1 MVSLPIYCVS
11 VMLLHSVMN
20 FDMSKAQLNSV
31 RVFSPASVANVS
43 CGFDVLGFSMERP
56 GDEIIAKR
64 SNSNTLRITK
74 ITGDD
79 GNLSK
84 SVNENTAGVAT
95 LALLNYLEL
104 EIGIDLEVHKKMPLG
119 SGLGSSAASSVGAV
133 VAVNRLLGSPLEKKE
148 LLRFA
153 AEGERVASG
162 AAHLDNVAPSLL
174 GGFVLIRDQESADI
188 VNLECPKPLYAT
200 VVYPH
205 IEIRTED
212 TRRIL
217 RKEVALSKAVTQ
229 WGNVGGLVAG
239 ILKGDYGLISRSL
252 KDVIIEPTR
261 SVLIP
266 GYDEVKE
273 AALNAGVLG
282 SGISGSGPS
291 IFALSKSNAIA
302 KEAGREMKR
311 VFDAIGLGN
320 NVFISEIKPGGPII
334 MDES

>member
-1 MVSLPIYCVS
+1 MNID
-11 VMLLHSVMN
+11 MINGQLHSV
-20 FDMSKAQLNSV
+20 
-31 RVFSPASVANVS
+31 RIYSPATVANVS
-43 CGFDVLGFSMERP
+43 CGFDVLGFSMGRP
-56 GDEIIAKR
+56 GDEIIASR
-64 SNSNTLRITK
+64 SESNGLRITK

-79 GNLSK
+79 GNLPQST
-84 SVNENTAGVAT
+84 EDNTAGVAAR
-95 LALLNYLEL
+95 ALLDHLNLD
-104 EIGIDLEVHKKMPLG
+104 IGIDLEVHKKMPLG
-119 SGLGSSAASSVGAV
+119 SGLGSSAASAVGAV
-133 VAVNRLLGSPLEKKE
+133 VAVNRLLGNPLEKKE

-153 AEGERVASG
+153 AEGERAACG

-174 GGFVLIRDQESADI
+174 GGFVLICDQESADV
-188 VNLECPKPLYAT
+188 VNLECPKSLYAT

-212 TRRIL
+212 TRKIL

-229 WGNVGGLVAG
+229 WSNVGGLVAG

-252 KDVIIEPTR
+252 VDVIIEPTR

-266 GYDEVKE
+266 GYEDVKK
-273 AALNAGVLG
+273 AADKAGVLG